1 MNTDKLK
8 NWTIYQATQSWPK
21 SPVIRDE
28 ASIAPWKDDNINALD
43 SETYAKNNLGFSLPK
58 DMDIS
63 TQRKLD
69 FFIKSFPKAAKM
81 TGEDEL
87 AKIHIEKSM
96 RCLHVKSLKNWEL
109 GQKSKKKQTKPQC
122 NKPSYFTRYILR
134 PEA

>member
-28 ASIAPWKDDNINALD
+28 ASIAPCKDDNINALD

-63 TQRKLD
+63 TRRKLD

-81 TGEDEL
+81 SWRKYTL
-87 AKIHIEKSM
+87 RKSM

-122 NKPSYFTRYILR
+122 NKPSYFTRYTFR

>member
-28 ASIAPWKDDNINALD
+28 ASIAPCKDDNINALD

-63 TQRKLD
+63 TRRKLD

-81 TGEDEL
+81 TGKDEL
-87 AKIHIEKSM
+87 AKIHIEKINALLA
-96 RCLHVKSLKNWEL
+96 RQILEEL
-109 GQKSKKKQTKPQC
+109 GIGAKEQEKA
-122 NKPSYFTRYILR
+122 N
-134 PEA
+134 